1 MVPPGRPA
9 AAKTRGQ
16 RAPGRDRSE
25 PPCHAA
31 VVLHRRNRALQV
43 SALPCGV
50 LDVLPDQQAKRV
62 RPVRRAGLLPAAA
75 AEAQRGG
82 ARRDRHAA
90 ARDVRH
96 TDAGARPGAAHRHPA
111 QAWRRR
117 RRRRGARMSEP
128 AHSGTVEP
136 AMRDALLAAVPSLRA
151 FAISLT
157 NNVDRADDLVQDT
170 LLRAIAHIGRF
181 ERGTNLN
188 AWLFTI
194 LRNLFHSEYR
204 KRRREVEDPEGSYA
218 SHLASP
224 PEQGA
229 KLDLADLR
237 VALTKLPPDQREALL
252 LVGAAGLPYEDV
264 AAIMD
269 CAVGTVKSRV
279 NRARLRLAQLLGLD
293 GVEDL
298 GPDRLTRAA
307 IHTSA

>member
-1 MVPPGRPA
+1 
-9 AAKTRGQ
+9 
-16 RAPGRDRSE
+16 
-25 PPCHAA
+25 
-31 VVLHRRNRALQV
+31 
-43 SALPCGV
+43 
-50 LDVLPDQQAKRV
+50 
-62 RPVRRAGLLPAAA
+62 
-75 AEAQRGG
+75 
-82 ARRDRHAA
+82 
-90 ARDVRH
+90 
-96 TDAGARPGAAHRHPA
+96 
-111 QAWRRR
+111 
-117 RRRRGARMSEP
+117 MSEP
-128 AHSGTVEP
+128 AHSNTVEP
-136 AMRDALLAAVPSLRA
+136 EMRDALLAAVPSLRA

-218 SHLASP
+218 SHLASA

-237 VALTKLPPDQREALL
+237 TALAKLPPDQREALL

-264 AAIMD
+264 AAIMN
-269 CAVGTVKSRV
+269 CAIGTVKSRV

-307 IHTSA
+307 IRSAA